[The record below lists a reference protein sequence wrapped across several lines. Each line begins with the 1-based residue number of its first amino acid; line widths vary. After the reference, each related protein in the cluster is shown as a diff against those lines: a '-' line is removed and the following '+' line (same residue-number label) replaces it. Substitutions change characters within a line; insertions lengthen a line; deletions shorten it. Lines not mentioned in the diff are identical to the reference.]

1 MFKILKNRYSYNSD
15 RVHSAHVSHN
25 EKRKDLKLRKQ
36 ILEDNIKLSR
46 HQVECN
52 GRNNVVFIRNE
63 IY

>member
-36 ILEDNIKLSR
+36 RLEDNIKLSR
-46 HQVECN
+46 HQSRVQREK
-52 GRNNVVFIRNE
+52 
-63 IY
+63 